1 MPVSNV
7 RELHVYIS
15 PASLTAEFSC
25 TFLYRHDEWLDLRQ
39 VRCAS
44 TLLILILILILT
56 LTSASGRGLHCTA
69 LASVQRYECLVN
81 KCERALSSANVL
93 AAQESYTE
101 CRDLVGELIK
111 YPPLPPPSASATSAS
126 GTPSSPSARNYS
138 NAPQAI
144 AAELAWPHLAPAA
157 IHLSEPTHAQRVLM
171 TRLRAQFPQL
181 DDSINIRIYDNVEQ
195 SGDPVELV
203 ERLKEHTY
211 GHREFEMPEEL
222 GNELCALRTGMSS

>member
-15 PASLTAEFSC
+15 AASLTAEFSG

-44 TLLILILILILT
+44 PPHLSTRS
-56 LTSASGRGLHCTA
+56 SASSSSYSCIPLHLWPRHCTA
-69 LASVQRYECLVN
+69 LAFVQRYECLVN

-101 CRDLVGELIK
+101 CRDLVGELVK
-111 YPPLPPPSASATSAS
+111 YPPLPPPASATSAS
-126 GTPSSPSARNYS
+126 DTYS
-138 NAPQAI
+138 NAPQAS

-157 IHLSEPTHAQRVLM
+157 VHQSEPTHALRVLM

-211 GHREFEMPEEL
+211 AHRTFAMPEVL
-222 GNELCALRTGMSS
+222 GNELCALRAGTSS